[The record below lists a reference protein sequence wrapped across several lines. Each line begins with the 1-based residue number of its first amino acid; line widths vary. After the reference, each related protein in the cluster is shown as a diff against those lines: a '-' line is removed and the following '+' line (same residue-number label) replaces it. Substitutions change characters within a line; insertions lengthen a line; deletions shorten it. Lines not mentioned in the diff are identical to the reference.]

1 MKKCNAC
8 NQTFDSDGNFC
19 PHCGAYPVE
28 EINDTENTTNIV
40 CPKCNVFIDKNAAFC
55 PNCGTKI
62 GIESSSARI
71 ENFQNGFKDAVNKV
85 KKNEFVKS
93 VKQDVG
99 NSQSINIIRDKVKS
113 TADKVKTA
121 DTNKRKKVIVI
132 VVAVVIAVLI
142 IATHIH
148 QCDEC
153 DKVYFGNKH
162 EISYWGETENLCKE
176 CYDDF
181 YSF

>member
-8 NQTFDSDGNFC
+8 NQTFYSDGNFC

-40 CPKCNVFIDKNAAFC
+40 CSNCNTIIEEGNVSFC
-55 PNCGTKI
+55 PNCGTNLCIQKANVQASVK
-62 GIESSSARI
+62 EV
-71 ENFQNGFKDAVNKV
+71 VNKV
-85 KKNEFVKS
+85 KENEFVKS

-99 NSQSINIIRDKVKS
+99 NSQSINLIKDKVKS
-113 TADKVKTA
+113 TAYKVKTT
-121 DTNKRKKVIVI
+121 DTNKRKKIKVIAIVAAVVI
-132 VVAVVIAVLI
+132 VVLI
-142 IATHIH
+142 IITHIH
-148 QCDEC
+148 QCNEC

-162 EISYWGETENLCKE
+162 TISYWGETENLCKE

-181 YSF
+181 YSFW